1 MRSALALIA
10 LTLAGCV
17 SGRFQRLS
25 VNEPVPAAA
34 LAALTPGRDTLAT
47 CMAALGAPV
56 DVVEYQVGAG
66 LQSGVAIAYS
76 WFDRSG
82 WGFTA
87 NLPRVNSA
95 YVRFDSASTEIQGC
109 VLWFDEQLVLQR
121 WREGLVG
128 DLLPK
133 RRRSAP
139 VLDGA

>member
-1 MRSALALIA
+1 MALTA

-17 SGRFQRLS
+17 SGRFQRVS
-25 VNEPVPAAA
+25 VNEPVSAAA
-34 LAALTPGRDTLAT
+34 LAELEPGRDTLET
-47 CMAALGAPV
+47 CMSALGAPV
-56 DVVEYQVGAG
+56 HVVEYQVGAG

-76 WFDRSG
+76 WVDRSG

-87 NLPRVNSA
+87 NLPRTDGV
-95 YVRFDSASTEIQGC
+95 YVRFDSASTEVPGC

-121 WREGLVG
+121 WRQGLVG
-128 DLLPK
+128 DLLPR